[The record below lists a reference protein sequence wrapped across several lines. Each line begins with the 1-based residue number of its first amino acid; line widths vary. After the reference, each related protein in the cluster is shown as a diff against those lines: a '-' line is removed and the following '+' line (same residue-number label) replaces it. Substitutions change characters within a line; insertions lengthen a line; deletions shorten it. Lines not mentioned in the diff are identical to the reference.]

1 MQLKHCV
8 KSVQIQSFFW
18 SVFFCIRTEYR
29 KIWTR
34 KNSAFGHFSCSEIL
48 EKSLKHPPLSLKI
61 NHKNLENT
69 TYSLTRIMPLTSFCT
84 PWKHQ
89 SFSDPFAGYTQHK
102 KWSFPL
108 RISSAN
114 LKKSL
119 MENFIFCAVSKRQS
133 SYIKKKNEKKK
144 KKKEEKSNK

>member
-34 KNSAFGHFSCSEIL
+34 KNSVFGHFSCSEIL
-48 EKSLKHPPLSLKI
+48 EKSLKHPPISLKI
-61 NHKNLENT
+61 NHNNLENT

-89 SFSDPFAGYTQHK
+89 SFSDTFTGYTQHK

-108 RISSAN
+108 RNSSAN

-133 SYIKKKNEKKK
+133 SYIN
-144 KKKEEKSNK
+144 KKKEKKRRKKQ